1 MTNILHTVIVPEIL
15 EGMVFGDV
23 TNDLTTISDKTKQK
37 VTKKLKKFGLGDNNA
52 SNPEDALKG
61 LIKGLF

>member
-1 MTNILHTVIVPEIL
+1 
-15 EGMVFGDV
+15 MVFGDV

-37 VTKKLKKFGLGDNNA
+37 VTEKLKKFGLGDNNA